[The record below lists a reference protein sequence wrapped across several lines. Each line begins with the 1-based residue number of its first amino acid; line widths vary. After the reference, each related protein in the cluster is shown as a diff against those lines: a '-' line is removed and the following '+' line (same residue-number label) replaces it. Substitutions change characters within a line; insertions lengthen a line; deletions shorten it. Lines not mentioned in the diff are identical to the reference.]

1 LAKHIATRYNRT
13 VSKRISS
20 AEFQALAELRYRIR
34 LFLREGDAAARAAGL
49 EPQQYLMLLAIRGLA
64 PELPPKIQTFAERL
78 SLEHHSAVE
87 LVDRLEQRGLVRRTR
102 SKEDRRQVLVSLLPR
117 GEKLLE
123 RVVQQRIGEL
133 RASGRE
139 LVKAIDALLRDGRTR
154 NGTGRLQNVASGGAS
169 RSRSKKIRSA

>member
-1 LAKHIATRYNRT
+1 MSKKIRT
-13 VSKRISS
+13 
-20 AEFQALAELRYRIR
+20 AEFRALAELRYRIR
-34 LFLREGDAAARAAGL
+34 LFLKEGDAAAREAGL
-49 EPQQYLMLLAIRGLA
+49 EPQQYLLLLAIRGLA
-64 PELPPKIQTFAERL
+64 PEVPPKIQTFAERL
-78 SLEHHSAVE
+78 ALKHHSAVE

-139 LVKAIDALLRDGRTR
+139 LVKAIDALLRDGSTR
-154 NGTGRLQNVASGGAS
+154 NSTGRLQNISPSEGS
-169 RSRSKKIRSA
+169 RSQGKKVRTA